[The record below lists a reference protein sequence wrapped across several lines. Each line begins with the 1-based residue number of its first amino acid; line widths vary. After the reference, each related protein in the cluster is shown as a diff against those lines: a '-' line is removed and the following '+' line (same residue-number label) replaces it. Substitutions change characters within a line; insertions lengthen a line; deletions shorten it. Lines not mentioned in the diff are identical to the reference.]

1 MSASG
6 NQILD
11 NLRYATTRL
20 SVVNYKGE
28 GHVGTGFFFVIRIN
42 EKTSYPLLITNKHM
56 ICNGNNEE
64 DWKTLSFKVNR
75 ADNQGNPL
83 FGNVEQIEIQNTLD
97 TIRFIHPDVDLCA
110 FSFGGYLNNFDAKG
124 IKICFKYFPEELIP
138 NADDMPVICSIEDIL
153 MVGYPDG
160 MADENNNLPIV
171 RRGITA
177 TDFKIDYNGRKEFL
191 IDASIFKGSSG
202 SPIVICNIG
211 SYNNAEGKL
220 CLGNRVFFLGIQYRG
235 QFSKFQ
241 ENIYIRDDKGVLHNA
256 SNIIS
261 AYFNDLGFCVKSEC
275 LMYFKDEIL
284 RQWKEETEKKRNIA
298 ETCGTPKYSKNEGR

>member
-1 MSASG
+1 MSAKG
-6 NQILD
+6 NEILD

-20 SVVNYKGE
+20 VVEKSDGNGS
-28 GHVGTGFFFVIRIN
+28 VGTGFFFVVRIN
-42 EKTSYPLLITNKHM
+42 EEVSYPLLVTNKHM

-64 DWKTLSFKVNR
+64 DWKTLTFKVNK
-75 ADNQGNPL
+75 ADDNGKPL
-83 FGNVEQIEIQNTLD
+83 FGNVEQIVIQNTPD
-97 TIRFIHPDVDLCA
+97 ETVFIHPDVDLCA
-110 FSFGGYLNNFDAKG
+110 FSFGGYLNRFEAKG
-124 IKICFKYFPEELIP
+124 IKICYKYFPEELIP
-138 NADDMPVICSIEDIL
+138 NGDDMPIISSIEDIL

-160 MADENNNLPIV
+160 MADEKNNLPIV

-220 CLGNRVFFLGIQYRG
+220 CLGDRTLFLGIQYRG
-235 QFSKFQ
+235 EFSKFQ
-241 ENIYIRDDKGVLHNA
+241 NNIYIKDENGKFHNDPDTL
-256 SNIIS
+256 S

-275 LMYFKDEIL
+275 LLYFKDEIL
-284 RQWKEETEKKRNIA
+284 RLWREENEKRIRK
-298 ETCGTPKYSKNEGR
+298 